1 MIFTQARSTG
11 QPWLMTSGT
20 AATPGRKVLTV
31 GICESTAPSTPVAI
45 NETGMTAAIDQ
56 TFHALASGSTPLR
69 VLGTRL
75 SSGAEQGEQ
84 GRH

>member
-1 MIFTQARSTG
+1 MG
-11 QPWLMTSGT
+11 P
-20 AATPGRKVLTV
+20 
-31 GICESTAPSTPVAI
+31 CESTAPSTLVAI

-56 TFHALASGSTPLR
+56 TFHAPASGSTPLR

-75 SSGAEQGEQ
+75 RSGAEQGEQ